1 MSTNQQQNHAL
12 VSQGSLVP
20 NILLS
25 RKMKTFIQLMI
36 KGILRARSQQ
46 GRYILIHQP
55 RHFQAS
61 DLYERYYY
69 DEDNRGQQ
77 QLKLRRI

>member
-25 RKMKTFIQLMI
+25 HKMKKFIELVIQ
-36 KGILRARSQQ
+36 GILRGRSQQ
-46 GRYILIHQP
+46 GRDILIHQP
-55 RHFQAS
+55 RHFQA
-61 DLYERYYY
+61 
-69 DEDNRGQQ
+69 
-77 QLKLRRI
+77 